1 MHKTDR
7 LYYDDPHLLEFDAG
21 VLDRIPIQDRFG
33 ILLDRTAFYPTS
45 GGQPNDLG
53 SLNGIPLLDVYE
65 DETSGAVVHVVPEPV
80 SGASV
85 HGIVDAERRRDHMQQ
100 HSGQHVLSQAFV
112 ELFNWPTVSF
122 HLGASASTID
132 LPIDAV
138 TRDQAARAEDLA
150 NRIVRENRPVAVRYV
165 NAENIGEAG
174 LRKPTDRAGD
184 IRVIDISGFDK
195 SACGG
200 THVRMTGEIGPILIT
215 RIERAKKQT
224 RLEFLCGGRVL
235 RYARDANRI
244 LESISQ
250 TISSSPLETANGVKA
265 LWDDLQSG
273 HKRIEELESKLL
285 DAEAAEFPVRD
296 GLAVAAF
303 KGRGIETIKLLA
315 QKISTRPGVVALL
328 ADESDQIR
336 VVFARSADSTVDVAA
351 LLKRTLEKFG
361 GRGGGRPHLAQG
373 GGLTASSAEEILDWT
388 KRAIQEQS

>member
-1 MHKTDR
+1 VHKTDR
-7 LYYDDPHLLEFDAG
+7 LYYDNPYLLEFDAS
-21 VLDRIPIQDRFG
+21 VLDRIPVQDRFG

-53 SLNGIPLLDVYE
+53 TLNGIPLLDVYE
-65 DETSGAVVHVVPEPV
+65 DEASGGVIHVVAEPV
-80 SGASV
+80 GGSDV

-132 LPIDAV
+132 LPVEAI
-138 TRDQAARAEDLA
+138 TREQAARAEDLA
-150 NRIVRENRPVAVRYV
+150 NRVIRENRPVAVRYV
-165 NAENIGEAG
+165 NAEDISEAG
-174 LRKPTDRAGD
+174 LRKPTERAGD
-184 IRVIDISGFDK
+184 IRVIDISDFDK

-200 THVRMTGEIGPILIT
+200 THVRMTSEIGSVLIT
-215 RIERAKKQT
+215 RTERAKKQT

-250 TISSSPLETANGVKA
+250 TISARPLETAQGVKA
-265 LWDDLQSG
+265 LWDDLQTK
-273 HKRIEELESKLL
+273 HKRIEELEAKLL
-285 DAEAAEFPVRD
+285 DVEAAEFPIRN

-315 QKISTRPGVVALL
+315 QKISARPGVVVLL

-336 VVFARSADSTVDVAA
+336 VVFARSADSTVDVAS
-351 LLKRTLEKFG
+351 LLKRTLDQFG
-361 GRGGGRPHLAQG
+361 GRGGGKPHLAQG
-373 GGLTASSAEEILDWT
+373 GGLSASSAEEILNWVST
-388 KRAIQEQS
+388 HLRI